1 MSSARNHKKRSR
13 RSYKAIPYIG
23 LRRNAFIR
31 NQEAERKAGG
41 FFARLMRRLN
51 KTGE

>member
-13 RSYKAIPYIG
+13 RSYKDIPYIG

-31 NQEAERKAGG
+31 NQESELKAGG
-41 FFARLMRRLN
+41 FFARLMRHLDRM
-51 KTGE
+51 GE